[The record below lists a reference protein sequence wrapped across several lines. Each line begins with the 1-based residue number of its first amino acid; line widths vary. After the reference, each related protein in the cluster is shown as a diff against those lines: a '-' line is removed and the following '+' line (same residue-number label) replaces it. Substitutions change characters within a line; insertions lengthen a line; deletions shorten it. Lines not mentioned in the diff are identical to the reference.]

1 VPGGMMR
8 SWQRWNRYVF
18 PALMLAGQAQAQDY
32 EIACWN
38 TDQQPVHALVAN
50 PQSVEIGQLLA
61 PWTTVDAE
69 RHCHG
74 SIAEPD
80 DEGAMPP
87 KIRTMRAN
95 ALILRLPPAV
105 AGIPAVM
112 DDGQAHTVYT
122 IPGLDGVGYILKARH
137 YQDNT
142 GASWSALNLVPGEEY
157 TDIEFEWRYS
167 YDPDVQTTPDELI
180 NASFQV
186 ALVKTGEVSGWPAP
200 GWTSIDFQPIQHNAN
215 MEIAAA
221 IPFLETVSRLPSVDT
236 WETLSAHF
244 DADGA
249 ENKSCTPRTPA
260 MTHVVL
266 APASLSEFGGYGSV
280 AKEKYFTL
288 TWDCLPLNGANYVF
302 HISSGQPSPDAA
314 QGLIPQE
321 HPSGAQ
327 GVAIQVFE
335 DHNGSAPF
343 IPSGHYTPIELGIP
357 KSLAASADEYDA
369 GQSTIKLPLKAQ
381 YYKIATDT
389 GNDVM
394 TAGSVEAGLR
404 MVIEVY

>member
-1 VPGGMMR
+1 M
-8 SWQRWNRYVF
+8 F
-18 PALMLAGQAQAQDY
+18 LALMLAGPAQAQDG

-38 TDQQPVHALVAN
+38 TDHQLVHPLAAN

-61 PWTTVDAE
+61 PWMMVDAE

-74 SIAEPD
+74 AIAEPD
-80 DEGAMPP
+80 DEGAMPL
-87 KIRTMRAN
+87 KIRTMRAE
-95 ALILRLPPAV
+95 ALILRLPPAVAV

-122 IPGLDGVGYILKARH
+122 IPGLDGVGYLLKARH

-142 GASWSALNLVPGEEY
+142 GASWSAVNLVPGEEY
-157 TDIEFEWRYS
+157 TDIEFDWRYS
-167 YDPDVQTTPDELI
+167 YTPEVQTTQDELI

-186 ALVKTGEVSGWPAP
+186 ALVKTGEISGWPPSGGA
-200 GWTSIDFQPIQHNAN
+200 SIDFQPIQHNAR
-215 MEIAAA
+215 MEIAAV
-221 IPFLETVSRLPSVDT
+221 IPFLETISRLPAVDT

-266 APASLSEFGGYGSV
+266 DPANLSEFGGYGSV
-280 AKEKYFTL
+280 AKEKHFTL

-302 HISSGQPSPDAA
+302 HISSGKPSPDAA

-335 DHNGSAPF
+335 DHNGSVPF
-343 IPSGHYTPIELGIP
+343 IPSGHYVPIELGVS
-357 KSLAASADEYDA
+357 KSLAPSVDEDDA
-369 GQSTIKLPLKAQ
+369 GQSVIKLPLKAQ

-389 GNDVM
+389 GSDVM